1 MRAWGRF
8 ASATGNEEVSK
19 NEEEKKKKED
29 KAKQMRGGGS
39 NWGENKRERE
49 NRGKKKNVGR
59 KKERKSRPVSP
70 SCGISCGVSLFGLHE
85 NIRHEAK
92 TAQKAC
98 IGTVLQFLA
107 LKGHFQSNGQVIKR
121 SSLLFSPSEG
131 S

>member
-1 MRAWGRF
+1 MRKFLKMR
-8 ASATGNEEVSK
+8 
-19 NEEEKKKKED
+19 KKKKKRGQS
-29 KAKQMRGGGS
+29 KANER
-39 NWGENKRERE
+39 WGEQLGGEQEGERE
-49 NRGKKKNVGR
+49 QGKKKNVGR